1 MSISKQLFNIRRDG
15 VIGDGRGNIFP
26 LTTYDKEELIGITF
40 FYGIWMG
47 NPNNKSKKQ
56 LIKAIQSNKNY
67 QKRIRR
73 EERNPRVN
81 SVLKRTANKIIRELR
96 QEARTES
103 QQFEEPDF
111 LDEVET
117 QTSIAF
123 NIMERANKTSSTDPD
138 WYATEL
144 QSELSLAGGEMSVD
158 EIRTGDFIFFGYS
171 AEYPEDYEY
180 YDRRPLA
187 YILDMQNN
195 KMLGC
200 NVHYLNPDIRDGF
213 AQTMLNKSA
222 IQVPSV
228 FSKTIHSYL
237 YTNISSVFRVPA
249 GEYGDIARL
258 VTEDFID
265 ANGEKYDITAVWDS
279 VN

>member
-56 LIKAIQSNKNY
+56 LIKAIQTNKDY

-81 SVLKRTANKIIRELR
+81 SALKRTANKIIRELR

-111 LDEVET
+111 LDEAET
-117 QTSIAF
+117 QTSIAYD
-123 NIMERANKTSSTDPD
+123 IMERANRTSSTDAD
-138 WYATEL
+138 WYANEL
-144 QSELSLAGGEMSVD
+144 QSKLGQIEAGMDVDDGGIDMPDNTDGITRYPQVDGSPLSPDDIGGGEGQS
-158 EIRTGDFIFFGYS
+158 
-171 AEYPEDYEY
+171 
-180 YDRRPLA
+180 
-187 YILDMQNN
+187 
-195 KMLGC
+195 
-200 NVHYLNPDIRDGF
+200 
-213 AQTMLNKSA
+213 
-222 IQVPSV
+222 
-228 FSKTIHSYL
+228 
-237 YTNISSVFRVPA
+237 TN
-249 GEYGDIARL
+249 G
-258 VTEDFID
+258 
-265 ANGEKYDITAVWDS
+265 NGENDE
-279 VN
+279 

>member
-56 LIKAIQSNKNY
+56 LIKAIQTNKDY

-81 SVLKRTANKIIRELR
+81 SALKRTANKIIRELR

-111 LDEVET
+111 LDEAET
-117 QTSIAF
+117 QTSIAYD
-123 NIMERANKTSSTDPD
+123 IMERANRTSSTDAD
-138 WYATEL
+138 WYANEL
-144 QSELSLAGGEMSVD
+144 QSKLGQIEAGMDVD
-158 EIRTGDFIFFGYS
+158 EIRVGDFLFFGYT
-171 AEYPEDYEY
+171 AEYPEDYDY

-187 YILDMQNN
+187 FILEMKNN

-200 NVHYLNPDIRDGF
+200 NVHYLNPEIRDGF
-213 AQTMLNKSA
+213 AQTMLNKTA
-222 IQVPSV
+222 IQVPRS
-228 FSKTIHSYL
+228 FNKTLHSYL
-237 YTNISSVFRVPA
+237 YTNISSVYRIPT

-265 ANGEKYDITAVWDS
+265 RDGEKYDINAVWDS